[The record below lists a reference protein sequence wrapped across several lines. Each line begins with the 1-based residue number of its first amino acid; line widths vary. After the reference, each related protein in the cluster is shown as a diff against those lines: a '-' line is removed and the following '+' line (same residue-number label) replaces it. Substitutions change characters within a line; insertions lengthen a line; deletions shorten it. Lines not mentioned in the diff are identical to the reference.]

1 MIKFTAKQLKQ
12 LELADEQG
20 RKEFAAA
27 LVDNYSA
34 SALAYTIVELLLTKP
49 QQIEKVRITEE
60 QFKTMFKV
68 VGIVDATT
76 GEAER
81 RGRPS
86 KKIKNV

>member
-12 LELADEQG
+12 LEKADEAK

-34 SALAYTIVELLLTKP
+34 SALAYTIIELLLAKP
-49 QQIEKVRITEE
+49 QQFDKIRITEE
-60 QFKTMFKV
+60 QFKAMFKL
-68 VGIVDATT
+68 VGIADATT

-86 KKIKNV
+86 KKIKNA